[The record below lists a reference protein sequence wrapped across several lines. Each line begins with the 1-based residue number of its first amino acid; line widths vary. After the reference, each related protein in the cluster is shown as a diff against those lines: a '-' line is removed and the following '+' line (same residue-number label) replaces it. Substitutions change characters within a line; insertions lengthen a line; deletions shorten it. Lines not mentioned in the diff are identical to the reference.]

1 MDRVS
6 RNGYSA
12 LVNGEHVRLSHAYGP
27 RYEKLGYEPA
37 VHQVLD
43 EVVEEGMIVLDIG
56 AHVGIHA
63 LLAGHRVG
71 PDGHVFAFEPAPRT
85 ADLLERHI
93 SWNGL
98 EGRIEAV
105 REVVSDAVGATAFF
119 VNGAT
124 MAASIHEGNL
134 ETAREAFAGPTE
146 EILCQTTTVDAF
158 CAERGIRADVIKLD
172 VEGAE
177 VAVLRGATS
186 ALRSGVTIVCEVHPP
201 QLEVLGSSVE
211 EFEGLVTSA
220 GRAMQTFDEPNE
232 LGIFHVLIEP
242 VASATH
248 PVQPASST
256 GWTAGS
262 EGGLPSAGA

>member
-12 LVNGEHVRLSHAYGP
+12 LVNGERIRLSHAYGP
-27 RYEKLGYEPA
+27 RYEKLGYEPT
-37 VHQVLD
+37 VHRVLD
-43 EVVEEGMIVLDIG
+43 EVVGERMVVLDIG

-63 LLAGHRVG
+63 LLVARRVG
-71 PDGHVFAFEPAPRT
+71 PGGRVFAFEPAPQT

-93 SWNGL
+93 RWNGL
-98 EGRIEAV
+98 EGRVEAV
-105 REVVSDAVGATAFF
+105 RAVVSDAVGVTAFF

-124 MAASIHEGNL
+124 MAASVHEGNL
-134 ETAREAFAGPTE
+134 ATAREAFAGPTE
-146 EILCQTTTVDAF
+146 RILCETTTVDAF
-158 CAERGIRADVIKLD
+158 SADRGIRVDVIKLD

-186 ALRSGVTIVCEVHPP
+186 TLRSGVTVVCEVHPQ

-211 EFEGLVTSA
+211 ELEGLVSSA
-220 GRAMQTFDEPNE
+220 GLAMRTFDEPNE

-242 VASATH
+242 VASAVR
-248 PVQPASST
+248 PVQPAPFTGST
-256 GWTAGS
+256 VGS
-262 EGGLPSAGA
+262 EGGRPSAGA